1 MQAEIDNFEREALA
15 WRAGGGLGDDFRPF
29 RLQHGTYGQRQA
41 DSQMMRI
48 KVPHGTHDARPAPR
62 HRRRAPRRYTP
73 RKLGHVT
80 TRQAIQLHF
89 VMLEDAPKVMRRL
102 AEVGITT
109 REACGHT
116 VRNIT
121 ADPLTGIA
129 DDCVFDVTPYA
140 EAAMRYFLRNTVNQ
154 KLPRKFKITY
164 SASEADRGM
173 IPIHDIG
180 LMAVERDGEQGFRVS
195 VGGGLGAA
203 PRVADVLVDFIPVRE
218 QLRTIEAVIRVWDRL
233 GERRNKNKAR
243 IKFLIAKLGIDEFRR
258 LYEAELATLPPA
270 DAEQYREP
278 DFTLLEEAP
287 AYGSYASR
295 NGGATQPREGFEVWR
310 RTNALKQKQAPYY
323 TVYVLLPIGDATAT
337 RCTRSPRSRAST
349 PAATSAPRRRRTSCC
364 AGCTR
369 TTCPRSTRELADI
382 GLAEDRRGDDLRR
395 HDLPRR
401 RHLQHRRHVVEG
413 ARHRAARRGSWRATA
428 STATRSI
435 NELKIKISG
444 CPNSCG
450 QHHVADI
457 GFYGM
462 AIRSGERQMP
472 AFQLMLGGNAQGEG
486 RLAQD
491 HDEDARAAHPR
502 RRREAASTRTSPSA
516 ATARSSRRWSARVG
530 TPHVQELLAEYKIVP
545 QFNEGPDG
553 VRRLGPDQVLHAR
566 RHGRRRVRRLSRGE
580 RDSDEVSD
588 AGSAGHQPAT
598 TIADA
603 DLDSRVGRARGQD
616 AAGDPALGR
625 RASTSPA

>member
-1 MQAEIDNFEREALA
+1 MVQQTRSEFAVDKTDDPIVKAEIDNFEKQALA
-15 WRAGGGLGDDFRPF
+15 WRAGEGLGDDFRPF

-41 DSQMMRI
+41 NRQMMRI
-48 KVPHGTHDARPAPR
+48 KVPHGTLTPDQLHAIADVADW
-62 HRRRAPRRYTP
+62 YTP

-80 TRQAIQLHF
+80 TRQAIQIHF
-89 VMLEDAPKVMRRL
+89 VMLEDTPKVMRRL

-140 EAAMRYFLRNTVNQ
+140 EAALRYFLRNTVNQ

-164 SASEADRGM
+164 SASEEDRGL

-180 LMAVERDGEQGFRVS
+180 LMAVEQGGQQGFRVS

-243 IKFLIAKLGIDEFRR
+243 IKFLVAKLGIDEFRR

-270 DAEQYREP
+270 NAEQYREP

-287 AYGSYASR
+287 AGGSHASR
-295 NGGATQPREGFEVWR
+295 NGGPAKQREGFEVWR
-310 RTNALKQKQAPYY
+310 RTNALKQAQPGYY
-323 TVYVLLPIGDATAT
+323 TAHVLLPIGDVTADQMHALAEIARRYAGGHIRT
-337 RCTRSPRSRAST
+337 
-349 PAATSAPRRRRTSCC
+349 AATQNFVLRWVHEEDLA
-364 AGCTR
+364 AVHG
-369 TTCPRSTRELADI
+369 ELVDI
-382 GLAEDRRGDDLRR
+382 GLAEDHAMTISDIMTCPGADTCAIGVTSSKGLGTELR
-395 HDLPRR
+395 
-401 RHLQHRRHVVEG
+401 
-413 ARHRAARRGSWRATA
+413 ARIMAGNGTYHNDPLV
-428 STATRSI
+428 
-435 NELKIKISG
+435 NEIKIKVSG

-462 AIRSGERQMP
+462 AIRSGERQIP
-472 AFQLMLGGNAQGEG
+472 AFQLLLGGRAQGEG
-486 RLAQD
+486 KLAKLTMKIPARYIP
-491 HDEDARAAHPR
+491 DAVEKLLGTYVAERNDGEKFGAWAGR
-502 RRREAASTRTSPSA
+502 ASTPR
-516 ATARSSRRWSARVG
+516 
-530 TPHVQELLAEYKIVP
+530 VQELLADYRIVP
-545 QFNEGPDG
+545 EFTKDPMAYVDWGQSKFFTLDDMGEGECA
-553 VRRLGPDQVLHAR
+553 V
-566 RHGRRRVRRLSRGE
+566 
-580 RDSDEVSD
+580 
-588 AGSAGHQPAT
+588 
-598 TIADA
+598 
-603 DLDSRVGRARGQD
+603 
-616 AAGDPALGR
+616 
-625 RASTSPA
+625 

>member
-1 MQAEIDNFEREALA
+1 MVAQHTRSEFAVDKTDDPVVKAEIDNFEKQALA

-41 DSQMMRI
+41 DRQMMRI
-48 KVPHGTHDARPAPR
+48 KVPHGTLTPDQLHAIADVTEWYA
-62 HRRRAPRRYTP
+62 P

-80 TRQAIQLHF
+80 TRQAIQIHF
-89 VMLEDAPKVMRRL
+89 VMLEDTPKVMRRL

-140 EAAMRYFLRNTVNQ
+140 EAALRYFLRNTVNQ

-180 LMAVERDGEQGFRVS
+180 LMAVEKEGVQGFRVS

-203 PRVADVLVDFIPVRE
+203 PRVAEVLVDFIPVQE

-270 DAEQYREP
+270 NAGQYREP

-287 AYGSYASR
+287 AGGSHASR
-295 NGGATQPREGFEVWR
+295 NGGPAKQREGFEVWR
-310 RTNALKQKQAPYY
+310 RTNALKQAQPGYY
-323 TVYVLLPIGDATAT
+323 TAHVLLPIGDVTADQMHALAEIARKYAGGHIRT
-337 RCTRSPRSRAST
+337 
-349 PAATSAPRRRRTSCC
+349 AATQNFVLRWVHEDDLA
-364 AGCTR
+364 AVHG
-369 TTCPRSTRELADI
+369 ELVDI
-382 GLAEDRRGDDLRR
+382 GLAEDHVMTISDVMTCPGADTCAIGVTSSKGLGTELRSR
-395 HDLPRR
+395 IMAGNGTYHNDPL
-401 RHLQHRRHVVEG
+401 L
-413 ARHRAARRGSWRATA
+413 
-428 STATRSI
+428 
-435 NELKIKISG
+435 NEIKIKVSG

-462 AIRSGERQMP
+462 AIRSGERQIP
-472 AFQLMLGGNAQGEG
+472 AFQLLLGGNAQGQGKLAKLTMKIPARYIPDAVEKLLGTYVAERNDGEKFGAWAG
-486 RLAQD
+486 RA
-491 HDEDARAAHPR
+491 
-502 RRREAASTRTSPSA
+502 
-516 ATARSSRRWSARVG
+516 G
-530 TPHVQELLAEYKIVP
+530 TPRVQELLADYRIVP
-545 QFNEGPDG
+545 EFTKDPMAYVDWGQSKLFTLDDMGEGECA
-553 VRRLGPDQVLHAR
+553 V
-566 RHGRRRVRRLSRGE
+566 
-580 RDSDEVSD
+580 
-588 AGSAGHQPAT
+588 
-598 TIADA
+598 
-603 DLDSRVGRARGQD
+603 
-616 AAGDPALGR
+616 
-625 RASTSPA
+625 